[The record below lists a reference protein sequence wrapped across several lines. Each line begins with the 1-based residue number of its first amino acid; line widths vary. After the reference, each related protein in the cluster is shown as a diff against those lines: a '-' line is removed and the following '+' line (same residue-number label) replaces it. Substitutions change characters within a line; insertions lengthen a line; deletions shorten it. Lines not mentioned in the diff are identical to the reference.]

1 LKTKQENRNN
11 NKKRKESALGPLIS
25 AQYYLTPW
33 SAQLVAAGE
42 ARRHVDPVGR
52 PHLAHTGLWQIRGSQ
67 SLTGEPQPQS
77 SSSTTP
83 SVISESIQTHRGRL
97 KPCVGCWDF
106 GVRGKSQQTPSLP
119 RLLRSLPRY
128 LSRPCPGPF
137 PMDTR
142 RTEPRHHK
150 RRREKILPPSLT
162 FACAKDWRLEASHGF
177 AGGCAA

>member
-67 SLTGEPQPQS
+67 SLRGEPQPQS

-83 SVISESIQTHRGRL
+83 LRDLRVYPNPSRAAETLRGLLGFWCPRKISTNSVPSAVVAFPPQVFKPTVPRPLSHGYPTHRA
-97 KPCVGCWDF
+97 
-106 GVRGKSQQTPSLP
+106 
-119 RLLRSLPRY
+119 
-128 LSRPCPGPF
+128 
-137 PMDTR
+137 
-142 RTEPRHHK
+142 
-150 RRREKILPPSLT
+150 PPSQEEERENITAVVDL
-162 FACAKDWRLEASHGF
+162 RLR
-177 AGGCAA
+177 